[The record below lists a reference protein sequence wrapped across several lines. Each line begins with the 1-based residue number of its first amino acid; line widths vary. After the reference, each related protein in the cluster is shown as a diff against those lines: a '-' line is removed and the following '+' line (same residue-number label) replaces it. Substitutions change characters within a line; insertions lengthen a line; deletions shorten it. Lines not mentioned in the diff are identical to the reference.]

1 VLPGT
6 TSKVDNV
13 RFRSAAR
20 WLAFGT
26 GVAAGT
32 YGAYVGLTWLR
43 YGHGKRPTNTKD
55 ADGLLDLFIPE
66 YEVAERHHV
75 SIAAPPDI
83 TFAAACDMDL
93 LDSRVVR
100 AIFRG
105 RELLLGAQPEE
116 NRLPRG
122 LLAQT
127 EALGWRV
134 LAQIPG
140 REIVMGAVTQPWKGD
155 VRFQGVAP
163 DEFAAF
169 HEPDYVK
176 IAWTLRAD
184 SAGAEKSVFRT
195 ETRVVC
201 TDAAAR
207 TKFRRYWSFLSPG
220 IILIRRLSLG
230 PLKKAAEQRARQ
242 ARSEREAALTL

>member
-1 VLPGT
+1 MNTARLGL
-6 TSKVDNV
+6 
-13 RFRSAAR
+13 AAR
-20 WLAFGT
+20 WLGFGA
-26 GVAAGT
+26 GVAAATYGT
-32 YGAYVGLTWLR
+32 YVGATWLR
-43 YGHGKRPTNTKD
+43 YGQGKHPAKTKE
-55 ADGLLDLFIPE
+55 ADGLLDLFMPD

-75 SIAAPPDI
+75 DIAAPANV

-93 LDSRVVR
+93 LDSRMVR
-100 AIFRG
+100 VILKS
-105 RELLLGAQPEE
+105 REMLLGGKNPE
-116 NRLPRG
+116 NSLPRG

-127 EALGWRV
+127 EALGWRM

-184 SAGAEKSVFRT
+184 STGAEKSVFRT

-230 PLKKAAEQRARQ
+230 PLKKRAEQHARK

>member
-1 VLPGT
+1 
-6 TSKVDNV
+6 V
-13 RFRSAAR
+13 RFRSTAR
-20 WLAFGT
+20 WLAFGA

-43 YGHGKRPTNTKD
+43 YGRPRLAKPQE
-55 ADGLLDLFIPE
+55 ADELLDGFMPE
-66 YEVAERHHV
+66 YEISERHHV
-75 SIAAPPDI
+75 NIAAPADV

-100 AIFRG
+100 AIIKG
-105 RELLLGAQPEE
+105 RELLLGAQHPEKS
-116 NRLPRG
+116 LPRG

-127 EALGWRV
+127 EALGWRM

-155 VRFQGVAP
+155 VRFQGLAP
-163 DEFAAF
+163 EEFAAF
-169 HEPDYVK
+169 HKPDYVK

-184 SAGAEKSVFRT
+184 PAGAERSVFRT
-195 ETRVVC
+195 ETRVVS

-207 TKFRRYWSFLSPG
+207 WKFRRYWSFLSPG

-230 PLKKAAEQRARQ
+230 PLKKAAEHHARKAQ
-242 ARSEREAALTL
+242 FERKAALTL

>member
-1 VLPGT
+1 M
-6 TSKVDNV
+6 
-13 RFRSAAR
+13 RSAAR
-20 WLAFGT
+20 WLAFGA
-26 GVAAGT
+26 GAAAGT

-43 YGHGKRPTNTKD
+43 YGRPRPAKPQE
-55 ADGLLDLFIPE
+55 ADELLDGFMPE
-66 YEVAERHHV
+66 YEIAERHHV
-75 SIAAPPDI
+75 NIAAPADV

-100 AIFRG
+100 TIFKS
-105 RELLLGAQPEE
+105 RELLLGAQPQE
-116 NRLPRG
+116 NKLPRG

-140 REIVMGAVTQPWKGD
+140 REIVMGAVTQPWKGN
-155 VRFQGVAP
+155 VRFERVAP
-163 DEFAAF
+163 DEFAKF
-169 HEPDYVK
+169 HAPDYVK

-184 SAGAEKSVFRT
+184 PDGAENSVFRT
-195 ETRVVC
+195 ETRVVS

-207 TKFRRYWSFLSPG
+207 IKFRRYWSFLSPG

-230 PLKKAAEQRARQ
+230 PLKKAAEQQARRARF
-242 ARSEREAALTL
+242 ERQAALTL

>member
-1 VLPGT
+1 M
-6 TSKVDNV
+6 SFK
-13 RFRSAAR
+13 SAAR

-26 GVAAGT
+26 GVAAGA
-32 YGAYVGLTWLR
+32 YGAYVGITWLR
-43 YGHGKRPTNTKD
+43 YGRPRSAKPQE
-55 ADGLLDLFIPE
+55 ADELLDGFMPE
-66 YEVAERHHV
+66 YEISERHHINV
-75 SIAAPPDI
+75 DAPAEM

-93 LDSRVVR
+93 LDSRTVR
-100 AIFRG
+100 AIIKS
-105 RELLLGAQPEE
+105 RELLLGAHPEE

-134 LAQIPG
+134 LTRIPG
-140 REIVMGAVTQPWKGD
+140 REIVMGAVTQPWKGN
-155 VRFQGVAP
+155 VRFEGVAP
-163 DEFAAF
+163 DQFAKF

-184 SAGAEKSVFRT
+184 PAGAEKSVFRT

-201 TDAAAR
+201 TDATAR
-207 TKFRRYWSFLSPG
+207 VKFRRYWSFLSPG

-230 PLKKAAEQRARQ
+230 PLKKVAEYRARKRRLEQ
-242 ARSEREAALTL
+242 KAALTL